1 MLYKITGGRHFMPG
15 ANTSEQLLSVMPTLT
30 VSLVGGDAIILQQ
43 VVRESL
49 SEEVT
54 FEQRK

>member
-1 MLYKITGGRHFMPG
+1 MPG